1 MKIDVNNSVPKY
13 LQLKE
18 IIIRYF
24 HEKQYDTDQKIP
36 SETELMA
43 QFKVSRNTVRQALA
57 ELVNAGF
64 IYKKHGSGSFFSGKT
79 EKEESHSYLIGVI
92 TPFISSYI
100 YPQIIQGIDDVAHE
114 RRYNIVLGS
123 SKGELAKERNCLEQL
138 LEKNIEGLLIEPAGG
153 FQSIQESETFNVVK
167 TLGIPVVFMD
177 WEIDDP
183 DISYVSLNDLEGG
196 FRATSYLAQAGHTR
210 IACVYPDDHIPGIR
224 RYEGYKK
231 ALDTYQLAYNE
242 SLVRATTIEKWNET
256 SHIIALTK
264 NLLALGKQRPS
275 AIFFFNDN
283 AALRA
288 YIAIREAGLRIPE
301 DISIMG
307 FDDSELATLADAPLT
322 TMIHPKYQLGKWAAE
337 MLFDDMAHNDH
348 RIPRQLLV
356 NPTIVIRHSVKEIK
370 SIRTLPEIPLL
381 SS

>member
-1 MKIDVNNSVPKY
+1 MKIDASSSAPKY

-18 IIIRYF
+18 IIMRYF
-24 HEKQYDTDQKIP
+24 HEKQFERDQKIP
-36 SETELMA
+36 SETELIA

-57 ELVNAGF
+57 ELVNEGF

-79 EKEESHSYLIGVI
+79 GEEESHSYLIGVI
-92 TPFISSYI
+92 SPFISSYI

-123 SKGELAKERNCLEQL
+123 SKGELAKERACLEQL
-138 LEKNIEGLLIEPAGG
+138 LEKDIEGLLIEPAGG
-153 FQSIQESETFNVVK
+153 FHYIQESETFHVVK

-177 WEIDDP
+177 WEIEDP
-183 DISYVSLNDLEGG
+183 DISYVSLNDREGG
-196 FRATSYLAQAGHTR
+196 FRATSYLVQAGHTR
-210 IACVYPDDHIPGIR
+210 IACVYPQDHIPGIR

-231 ALDTYQLAYNE
+231 ALETHRLAYDE
-242 SLVRATTIEKWNET
+242 TLVRATTIEKWNEA
-256 SHIIALTK
+256 SHIIALTR
-264 NLLALGKQRPS
+264 NLLALGEQRPT

-288 YIAIREAGLRIPE
+288 YSAIRAAGLRIPE

-307 FDDSELATLADAPLT
+307 FDDSELATLTDAPLT

-337 MLFDDMAHNDH
+337 MLFDDMAHKGQ
-348 RIPRQLLV
+348 RTPRHLLI
-356 NPTIVIRHSVKEIK
+356 NPTIAVRSSVKTIGA
-370 SIRTLPEIPLL
+370 SQV
-381 SS
+381 